1 MGTVEVE
8 GTAATAAILDMAEER
23 ERERERTSREFLAGR
38 EEYYRV
44 TCE

>member
-23 ERERERTSREFLAGR
+23 ERERERGRRESFWQGER
-38 EEYYRV
+38 NTIV
-44 TCE
+44 